1 LDLRFGEKQAS
12 SGSERTRIAKARA
25 FGKMRSEFR
34 NMAFERA
41 AANMMTPAARPRRS
55 TPASLLLRLGF
66 CAVLA
71 TGLAGCLGYDGDI
84 NHGYQ
89 LDPTLISQIKIG
101 SSAEQ
106 VLVVM
111 GTPSTTS
118 TVGGSAWYYISQSS
132 VREYAFQD
140 QKIVDQHVL
149 AVYFD
154 SDKKVTRVANYGL
167 KDGKIFDFVSRTTP
181 TGGADSNIVS
191 GLFHSLLRFN

>member
-1 LDLRFGEKQAS
+1 
-12 SGSERTRIAKARA
+12 
-25 FGKMRSEFR
+25 
-34 NMAFERA
+34 MAFERA

-55 TPASLLLRLGF
+55 TAASLLVRLGL
-66 CAVLA
+66 CAVLTA
-71 TGLAGCLGYDGDI
+71 GLAGCLGYDGDI

-89 LDPTLISQIKIG
+89 LDPSLISQIKIG

-132 VREYAFQD
+132 VRDYAFQD

-154 SDKKVTRVANYGL
+154 NDKKVTRVANYGL